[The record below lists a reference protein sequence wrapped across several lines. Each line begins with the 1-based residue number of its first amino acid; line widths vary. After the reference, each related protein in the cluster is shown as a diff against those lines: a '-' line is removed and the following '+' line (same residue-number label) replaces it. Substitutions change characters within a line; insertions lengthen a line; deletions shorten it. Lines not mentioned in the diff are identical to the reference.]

1 MKVPKFISILLK
13 NTFGTK
19 EILLSPEEYER
30 FFIYEKNIIF
40 DKNYILHVNNRHR
53 QHRVYI
59 SKDEKVK
66 ELRSGWFCGWIGDPS
81 IFIEDWIIDPMKRE
95 DFKIEEKYSYVEL
108 VMDRKIR
115 NINKLQEDNFP
126 RSIKFLDKNK
136 KILLELEFNEFG
148 FMVRAINKE
157 QKMIF
162 EDRKVMKKIDIEK
175 LIINMEL

>member
-1 MKVPKFISILLK
+1 
-13 NTFGTK
+13 
-19 EILLSPEEYER
+19 
-30 FFIYEKNIIF
+30 
-40 DKNYILHVNNRHR
+40 
-53 QHRVYI
+53 
-59 SKDEKVK
+59 
-66 ELRSGWFCGWIGDPS
+66 
-81 IFIEDWIIDPMKRE
+81 MKRE